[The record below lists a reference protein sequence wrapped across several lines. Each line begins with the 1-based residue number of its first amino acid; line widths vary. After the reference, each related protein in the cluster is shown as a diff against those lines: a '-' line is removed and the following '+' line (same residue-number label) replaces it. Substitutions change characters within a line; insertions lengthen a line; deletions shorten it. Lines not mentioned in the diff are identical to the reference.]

1 MVLFLIQNRYMYIL
15 PLPPPHHPFAA
26 TTTCFIP
33 KLSMPPDKNNKQQKR
48 GREMTSMTNM
58 LFLSILP
65 IVAIFQEP
73 PPPRPQ

>member
-1 MVLFLIQNRYMYIL
+1 MVLFLIQNRYMYI
-15 PLPPPHHPFAA
+15 PPHHPFAA
-26 TTTCFIP
+26 TTTTCFIP
-33 KLSMPPDKNNKQQKR
+33 KLSMPPDKNNYQQKR